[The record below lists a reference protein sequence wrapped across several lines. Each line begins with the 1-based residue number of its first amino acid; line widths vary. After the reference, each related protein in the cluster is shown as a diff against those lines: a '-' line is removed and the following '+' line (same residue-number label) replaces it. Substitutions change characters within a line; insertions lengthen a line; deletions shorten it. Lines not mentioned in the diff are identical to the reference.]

1 MILQRFQ
8 LSAYLLSDFE
18 VNVFLKTPLSPHQER
33 GLAYGWATASEQEGA
48 GEIPS
53 PNVLLHLKES
63 AVWTTQISVTALVT
77 GAQAAGGQ
85 QHRNQCWKL
94 KKMVVYVLYCQ
105 TVKLSSMVPWKII
118 CHSPYSTPGCVW
130 LSLLRKR

>member
-8 LSAYLLSDFE
+8 LSAYLLLDFE
-18 VNVFLKTPLSPHQER
+18 VNVFLKTPLLACQER

-63 AVWTTQISVTALVT
+63 AVWTTQIGSKML
-77 GAQAAGGQ
+77 GGSKKWWSELCIVRQ
-85 QHRNQCWKL
+85 QNYHPWYRGR
-94 KKMVVYVLYCQ
+94 LYAI
-105 TVKLSSMVPWKII
+105 VP
-118 CHSPYSTPGCVW
+118 T
-130 LSLLRKR
+130 LLLAVFG